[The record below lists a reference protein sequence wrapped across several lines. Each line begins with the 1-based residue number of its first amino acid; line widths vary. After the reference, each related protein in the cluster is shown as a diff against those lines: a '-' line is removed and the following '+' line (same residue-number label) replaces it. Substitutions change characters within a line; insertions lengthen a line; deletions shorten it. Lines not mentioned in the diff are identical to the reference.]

1 MQIKYCYV
9 LNILWVLQAPENI
22 NALSHSQCPAP
33 FLAACIKSLIP
44 VPMEQSCN
52 KKNGQE
58 GQKLPIVTGLPQTLT
73 AIIEVLLLN

>member
-1 MQIKYCYV
+1 MHFHT
-9 LNILWVLQAPENI
+9 LS
-22 NALSHSQCPAP
+22 ALHH

-44 VPMEQSCN
+44 VPMEQIHN

-73 AIIEVLLLN
+73 AIIEVLLLNENSMQKLNAL

>member
-1 MQIKYCYV
+1 MHFHTLSV
-9 LNILWVLQAPENI
+9 L
-22 NALSHSQCPAP
+22 HH

-44 VPMEQSCN
+44 VPMEQIHN

-73 AIIEVLLLN
+73 AIIEVLLLNGNSMQKLNAL